1 MRLEWSNSNTVQ
13 DLDEDE
19 IKKTFFKKGQTSQA
33 ERVEDLEKEIDDA
46 EANPTE
52 AGALVRRDQAQ
63 DELVFRVGILMHP
76 DDRITGWI
84 TCTWQRATST
94 SVR

>member
-1 MRLEWSNSNTVQ
+1 MHLQRSNSPNTLQ

-33 ERVEDLEKEIDDA
+33 ERVEDLEKDIDDA

-63 DELVFRVGILMHP
+63 DELVFRPAFVLMHP
-76 DDRITGWI
+76 DDRITG
-84 TCTWQRATST
+84 
-94 SVR
+94 